1 MSGYRSLK
9 RVLGETNLE
18 RKVRWIFGICV
29 TLLILLTFSS
39 VGLIAKR
46 LVDET
51 TNHKGRNLARNLL
64 FKLHWVWW
72 TQDTEGE
79 QRRQVVEQLST
90 MLTQEEHA
98 SRILRLD
105 DSQPTDPVERQIV
118 ANLKKRAEE
127 QYRTAAARKKSSQPG
142 VADKGELNKSA
153 AVAGKK
159 DASVALREEIFDDP
173 QFEPVFDP
181 VPAPDQDLYY
191 YYQVVD
197 WSNVC
202 LGCHESLHGGYGD
215 AASTTYEGSVFDNP
229 ATPFRVIRVT
239 MPYDDTRTA
248 MNRTWAVLIAVGI
261 ATVSLSMLIF
271 WAVVRYV
278 IVKPLSHLREVSE
291 SVAQGDL
298 DQRAEIHTGDEFEE
312 LAQSFNKM
320 LRNLLETQGELR
332 EVNDNLDAKVDELAR
347 LNMQLHEMNRM
358 KGEYLATMSHELR
371 TPLNSILGFS
381 EVLGNIDSLTDK
393 QRRYVQ
399 NIQKGGR
406 SLLEMINDILDLEKM
421 EAGKMEVRPSE
432 FKIGNVIQAQCE
444 LVRTLA
450 EDKKIDLTVDIEGE
464 LPLLY
469 QDQAKVQQ
477 ILMNLLSNAIKFT
490 PDGGRI
496 RVGARA
502 DSRGRIEFWVAD
514 NGVGIPESEKDVIFE
529 KFRQGNAALGRDNLT
544 REFSGTGLGLSIVKE
559 LSKLLG
565 GEVSVESEL
574 GKGSTFRVVIP
585 WMRADQPLASTKLS
599 AKLDEI
605 ARPRLKE
612 EPEAAV
618 RT

>member
-51 TNHKGRNLARNLL
+51 TNHKGRDLARNLL

-72 TQDTEGE
+72 TQDVEGAD
-79 QRRQVVEQLST
+79 RRQVVEQLSS
-90 MLTQEEHA
+90 MLTNERHD

-105 DSQPTDPVERQIV
+105 AEQPTDPVERQIV

-127 QYRTAAARKKSSQPG
+127 QYRTATVSQQKAAPPANPEMSP
-142 VADKGELNKSA
+142 
-153 AVAGKK
+153 
-159 DASVALREEIFDDP
+159 ALFDDP

-191 YYQVVD
+191 YYQVVH
-197 WSNVC
+197 WSSIC
-202 LGCHESLHGGYGD
+202 QTCHAALHGGYST

-239 MPYDDTRTA
+239 MPYQATRNA

-291 SVAQGDL
+291 AVAQGDL
-298 DQRAEIHTGDEFEE
+298 EQRAEIHTGDEFEE

-371 TPLNSILGFS
+371 TPLNSIIGFS
-381 EVLGNIDSLTDK
+381 EVLGNIDSLSEK

-406 SLLEMINDILDLEKM
+406 DLLEMINDILDLEKM

-432 FKIGNVIQAQCE
+432 FKIGNVIHAQCD

-450 EDKKIDLTVDIEGE
+450 EDKNIDLAVDIEGE
-464 LPLLY
+464 LPFLY

-490 PDGGRI
+490 PEGGRI
-496 RVGARA
+496 RVGARG

-514 NGVGIPESEKDVIFE
+514 TGVGILPTEREVIFE
-529 KFRQGNAALGRDNLT
+529 KFRQGKAALGRDNLS
-544 REFSGTGLGLSIVKE
+544 REYSGTGLGLSIVKE
-559 LSKLLG
+559 LCKLLG

-605 ARPRLKE
+605 ARPRGKE
-612 EPEAAV
+612 EPEPTAV
-618 RT
+618 GKG